1 MGDVVRALIYNRRSG
16 IEDEIFVEPGA
27 KIFGQIGHGIPRIDA
42 LFVEPIHDLIGA
54 EAFVPCRFDLAFQA
68 FEGFAK
74 EARFLRCESHEVEIA
89 RFAQEW
95 KLEVRS

>member
-1 MGDVVRALIYNRRSG
+1 MGDVVRALIYDGRSG

-42 LFVEPIHDLIGA
+42 LFVEPIHDLLGA
-54 EAFVPCRFDLAFQA
+54 EAFVPCRFNLVFQA
-68 FEGFAK
+68 FESFAK
-74 EARFLRCESHEVEIA
+74 EARFLRCESHEMEIT

-95 KLEVRS
+95 KLELRS

>member
-68 FEGFAK
+68 F
-74 EARFLRCESHEVEIA
+74 
-89 RFAQEW
+89 
-95 KLEVRS
+95 

>member
-1 MGDVVRALIYNRRSG
+1 MGDVVRALIYNGRSG

-42 LFVEPIHDLIGA
+42 LFVEPIHDLLGA
-54 EAFVPCRFDLAFQA
+54 EAFVPSRFKLVSQA
-68 FEGFAK
+68 FESFAK

-95 KLEVRS
+95 KLEVCS

>member
-27 KIFGQIGHGIPRIDA
+27 KIFRQISHGIPRIDA

-54 EAFVPCRFDLAFQA
+54 EAFVPSRFNLDFQA
-68 FEGFAK
+68 FESFAK
-74 EARFLRCESHEVEIA
+74 EARFLRCESHEVEIV
-89 RFAQEW
+89 RFAQKW
-95 KLEVRS
+95 KLEV